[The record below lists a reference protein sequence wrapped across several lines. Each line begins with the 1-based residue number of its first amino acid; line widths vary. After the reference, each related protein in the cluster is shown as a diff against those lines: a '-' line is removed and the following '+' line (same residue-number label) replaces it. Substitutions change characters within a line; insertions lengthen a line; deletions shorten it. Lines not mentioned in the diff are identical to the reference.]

1 MNIELPE
8 TREEIVLWKLEQAD
22 STTSYLLTVWEQNK
36 NTQYIS
42 SNGLREMLKEWL
54 RRVAKLEDL
63 VSHSKISH
71 EQLGLY
77 QVSVAGVRVCS
88 VDHQELD
95 TVYNGE
101 LNEH

>member
-8 TREEIVLWKLEQAD
+8 TREEIVLWKLEHAD
-22 STTSYLLTVWEQNK
+22 LTTSYLLVLCQQD
-36 NTQYIS
+36 TQYIS

-54 RRVAKLEDL
+54 RRVAKLDDL

-88 VDHQELD
+88 VDYQELD
-95 TVYNGE
+95 TVYNGK